1 MNFLAAKE
9 REKYVRNL
17 CLAWPPAA
25 RRAGSARPPKGGGS
39 IPKRPIT
46 ATPSGVPMG
55 GWLWLGTWSQGAMG
69 GRKLRHG
76 WRWGPASP
84 SSAPQLHPLHP
95 SHRLCL
101 LGSCSPEA
109 LQGTTVTA
117 VRIRPRAAGNG
128 LAGVRRRRRR
138 KGRLRTAKAQ
148 TTALGALRSTGQPPP
163 VPRAGAEW
171 LPTCCQPGLILHP
184 AMSPAPHCRP
194 PPPVPPSWAVTG
206 PRDAQPRAGRCGGAA
221 HLPPASIPHR
231 AGLGHA
237 PKTALAYITP
247 WERAGKRV
255 LFFLTL
261 GKRRDF
267 RGSL

>member
-1 MNFLAAKE
+1 MSGICVWLGRRHRGARGALGRQKE
-9 REKYVRNL
+9 GVPSQNAPSRP
-17 CLAWPPAA
+17 PPAGSP
-25 RRAGSARPPKGGGS
+25 RAGGF
-39 IPKRPIT
+39 
-46 ATPSGVPMG
+46 
-55 GWLWLGTWSQGAMG
+55 GWVRGWV

-95 SHRLCL
+95 SHRLCP

-148 TTALGALRSTGQPPP
+148 TTALGALRGTGQPPP
-163 VPRAGAEW
+163 VLRAGVGW

-184 AMSPAPHCRP
+184 APSDEPRSPLPPPTPSAPQLGCDWSLRCPAPSWLAWRSSP
-194 PPPVPPSWAVTG
+194 PPARLHPAPRWIRPCSQHGARLHYTLGASWEK
-206 PRDAQPRAGRCGGAA
+206 GA
-221 HLPPASIPHR
+221 
-231 AGLGHA
+231 
-237 PKTALAYITP
+237 
-247 WERAGKRV
+247 
-255 LFFLTL
+255 FFPTL